1 MPLVDAPCG
10 PAAVAFVHVA
20 QYTRSDQ
27 SATATVRAALLQH
40 AARAALA
47 LASSSPSAVNV
58 HAARKQIKR
67 ARAALRLLRGALAVL
82 TYRRE
87 DAVLRRAARA
97 LNAARDARVLA
108 RTLDALRRRRTV
120 LGKDPAAAALARELG
135 RRQARAQRQL
145 RLRPVLLAAARA
157 ALLRLQTRAR
167 RWPLGSHGW
176 ARLAPGFRRIYR
188 AGRRAGRA
196 AARQPDALT
205 LHQWR
210 KRVQYLWHALQILEG
225 LQSGRR
231 PRIGELARRLSD
243 YLGDDHDLA
252 LLQATVMDA
261 APGHKAASGPLLAA
275 IEQRRASLQVKAL
288 AAGKRLYA
296 RKPHS
301 MAARIGRSC
310 TVRRP

>member
-1 MPLVDAPCG
+1 MS
-10 PAAVAFVHVA
+10 A
-20 QYTRSDQ
+20 QRTASDR

-40 AARAALA
+40 AASAALA
-47 LASSSPSAVNV
+47 LASSSPNALHV

-97 LNAARDARVLA
+97 LDSARDARVLL
-108 RTLDALRRRRTV
+108 RTLEALRCRRAGLAR
-120 LGKDPAAAALARELG
+120 DQAATALARVLAL
-135 RRQARAQRQL
+135 RQARAQRQL
-145 RLRPVLLAAARA
+145 QLRPALLAAARA

-167 RWPLGSHGW
+167 RWPIGEHGW

-196 AARQPDALT
+196 ATRRPDALT
-205 LHQWR
+205 LHEWR
-210 KRVQYLWHALQILEG
+210 KKVQYLWHALQMLEP

-231 PRIGELARRLSD
+231 PRIGGLARRLAD

-252 LLQATVMDA
+252 LLQAVA
-261 APGHKAASGPLLAA
+261 KGASPRRRIASGPLLAA
-275 IEQRRASLQVKAL
+275 IAQRRARLQIRAL
-288 AAGKRLYA
+288 AVGQRLYA
-296 RKPHS
+296 RKPRS

-310 TVRRP
+310 RARRS

>member
-1 MPLVDAPCG
+1 
-10 PAAVAFVHVA
+10 
-20 QYTRSDQ
+20 
-27 SATATVRAALLQH
+27 
-40 AARAALA
+40 
-47 LASSSPSAVNV
+47 V

-87 DAVLRRAARA
+87 DAALRRAARS

-108 RTLDALRRRRTV
+108 RTLDALRRRRAV
-120 LGKDPAAAALARELG
+120 LGKDAAAAALAGQLRQ
-135 RRQARAQRQL
+135 RQARAQRQL
-145 RLRPVLLAAARA
+145 RLRPALLAAARA
-157 ALLRLQTRAR
+157 ALLRLQTRADG
-167 RWPLGSHGW
+167 WPLGSHGW
-176 ARLAPGFRRIYR
+176 GRLAPGFRRIYR

-196 AARQPDALT
+196 AARRPDALT

-210 KRVQYLWHALQILEG
+210 KKVQYLWYALQMLEP

-243 YLGDDHDLA
+243 YLGDDHDLS
-252 LLQATVMDA
+252 LLQAAAMGA
-261 APGHKAASGPLLAA
+261 APRHKAASGPLLAA
-275 IEQRRASLQVKAL
+275 IEQRRASLQIKAL

-296 RKPHS
+296 RKSRS

-310 TVRRP
+310 TTWRS